1 MNYYLGIDIG
11 TSSAKM
17 VVIDQKG
24 DTIAQCSREYSFDQ
38 PKQGWKEIDP
48 DVWYVEVMK
57 GLKDMLALVDRKRIK
72 GIGITGQMH
81 TVIFMGK
88 DGKSIRPA
96 IMWNDNRTKECLA
109 ELKERIKRVGDQ
121 PFIEKIISTG
131 SPAANLYWLKLN
143 EPDNF
148 KLLHKFLIGPDY
160 LVYRFTGKMTT
171 DYCEASTSS
180 LYDIERRVWSKA
192 VAELIGLSE
201 NVYPQIKGSS
211 EQAGLIL
218 DEVAEELGLSKG
230 LAIITGTGD
239 NPATGVSSG
248 CFSNTSPILS
258 LGTSAVLMFRRS
270 ELDLDAKGKNI
281 LFSADGKLVHI
292 LTQGVI
298 QSAGNSYSW
307 ISRRILGFEEF
318 GEGTDEISLER
329 LGENRILFYPH
340 LAGEKTL
347 YSDPSLKGAFIG
359 LSLDTSRVDLLQ
371 SVMEGVCF
379 GIRQLMDEMKLI
391 NVEVLRVTGGGS
403 NSYIWMQIMSDIL
416 NMKIETILGGS
427 GASHGIAMLCAY
439 ANGEFSSLDEIGEK
453 DIRVNKVYYPRA
465 YNSAL
470 YNEQYGRY
478 KKIYD
483 ALKSIND

>member
-17 VVIDQKG
+17 IVMDQQG
-24 DTIAQCSREYSFDQ
+24 EIIVQGSREYLVDQ
-38 PKQGWKEIDP
+38 PQNGWKEIDP
-48 DVWYVEVMK
+48 EVWYLEVIE
-57 GLKDMLALVDRKRIK
+57 GLKDILSTIDRKAIK

-88 DGKSIRPA
+88 DGRSIRPA

-109 ELKERIKRVGDQ
+109 ELKDSVNRVGTL

-148 KLLHKFLIGPDY
+148 KKLHKFLIGPDY
-160 LVYRFTGKMTT
+160 LVHRFTGNMTT

-180 LYDIERRVWSKA
+180 LYDIERKGWSRD
-192 VAELIGLSE
+192 VAEIIGLPVS
-201 NVYPQIKGSS
+201 VYPQIKGSA
-211 EQAGLIL
+211 EQAGVIL
-218 DEVAEELGLSKG
+218 DEVAAELGLSKG
-230 LAIITGTGD
+230 IGVIAGTGD

-248 CFSNTSPILS
+248 CFSNPYPVLS
-258 LGTSAVLMFRRS
+258 LGTSAVLMFKRT
-270 ELDLDAKGKNI
+270 ELDVKAKGKDI
-281 LFSADGKLVHI
+281 LFSADGNLVHI

-318 GEGTDEISLER
+318 GEGADEISLER
-329 LGENRILFYPH
+329 LGENQMLFYPH

-359 LSLDTSRVDLLQ
+359 LSLDTNRIDLLQ

-391 NVEVLRVTGGGS
+391 NVDVLRVTGGGT
-403 NSYIWMQIMSDIL
+403 NSSVWMQIMSDIL

-427 GASHGIAMLCAY
+427 GASHGIAMLSAY
-439 ANGEFSSLDEIGEK
+439 ANGEFSSLDEIGGK
-453 DIRVNKVYYPRA
+453 DIRANKVYYPRV

-470 YNEQYGRY
+470 YYKQYGRY

-483 ALKSIND
+483 SLKSIND

>member
-1 MNYYLGIDIG
+1 MNCYLGVDIG

-109 ELKERIKRVGDQ
+109 ELKENIKKVGDQ

-292 LTQGVI
+292 LNQGVV

-307 ISRRILGFEEF
+307 ISKEILEIEEF
-318 GEGTDEISLER
+318 GKGTEEISIDR
-329 LGENRILFYPH
+329 LGENQVLFYPH
-340 LAGEKTL
+340 LAGEKTI
-347 YSDPSLKGAFIG
+347 YGDPALKGAFIG
-359 LSLDTSRVDLLQ
+359 LTLDTKRMDLLIA
-371 SVMEGVCF
+371 VMEGVSF
-379 GIRQLMDEMKLI
+379 GIRQLMDEMKLAHLD
-391 NVEVLRVTGGGS
+391 VLRVTGGGS
-403 NSYIWMQIMSDIL
+403 NSTVWMQILSDIL
-416 NMKIETILGGS
+416 NVKVETILAGS
-427 GASHGIAMLCAY
+427 GASQGVALLSAY
-439 ANGEFSSLDEIGEK
+439 ANGEFTSLDEIGGK
-453 DIRVNKVYYPRA
+453 AIKANKTYYPRS
-465 YNSAL
+465 YNTSL
-470 YNEQYGRY
+470 YDDQYRKY
-478 KKIYD
+478 RKIYT
-483 ALKSIND
+483 ALKAITD